1 MADAN
6 IITKEALYQLTGRS
20 FAAFLGFPDIDRL
33 LEKSTYFYVDL
44 TDETVLALH
53 PESRMRSMANVSG
66 LKQYSQILDVM
77 LHCMDAQCCTD
88 IGDRLT
94 AAALR
99 EEFRIGSRF
108 RHFLFTCKM
117 GNIPGKK
124 QICCEMEERDGRIYG
139 LFLITDVTDVHDTD
153 IRMLRRVE
161 FDGLTNLYNR
171 NAGDLLVLEYLKY
184 YPQDS
189 AAVVLLD
196 IDHFKR
202 FNDQYGHEVGDVVLR
217 GTARQLEK
225 HFGRDSVIIRN
236 GGDEF
241 LILLKHRTEA
251 EAREEVRSFSEANH
265 SIQYQDITYPC
276 TYSVGFAMY
285 PEQGRE
291 YHDLAMKADVA
302 MYTVKMHHRDSFL
315 QYTPDLLLQKRTQL
329 SFQLADIVSGIPGAI
344 LVYKADE
351 KEEILFANDQLYDLF
366 ECDSMEEL
374 LTFSGDSFK
383 NIVHPDDLDAVEE
396 SIKKQICSNPFGL
409 DYVSYRIIT
418 KSGRVKMID
427 DIGHLVHTP
436 KYGDI
441 FYVFLYDREQKAD
454 ILRMAGLEQENES

>member
-1 MADAN
+1 MSDPN
-6 IITKEALYQLTGRS
+6 CISKESLCRLAGRS

-33 LEKSTYFYVDL
+33 LEKSTYFYADL
-44 TDETVLALH
+44 TDDTLLSLH
-53 PESRMRSMANVSG
+53 PESKMQSMADVSA
-66 LKQYSQILDVM
+66 LRHYSQILELM
-77 LHCMDAQCCTD
+77 THCMDEQCSSE
-88 IGDRLT
+88 IGNRLT
-94 AAALR
+94 AGSLI
-99 EEFRIGSRF
+99 EEYRIGSRF
-108 RHFLFTCKM
+108 RQFLFTCKF
-117 GNIPGKK
+117 GGIPGKK
-124 QICCEMEERDGRIYG
+124 QICCDLEERDGRIFG
-139 LFLITDVTDVHDTD
+139 LFLICDVTDVHDTD
-153 IRMLRRVE
+153 IKLLRRVE

-171 NAGDLLVLEYLKY
+171 NAGDLLVLEYLKN

-217 GTARQLEK
+217 GTARQLEQY
-225 HFGRDSVIIRN
+225 FGRDSVIIRN

-241 LILLKHRTEA
+241 LVLLKHRTEA
-251 EAREEVRSFSEANH
+251 EAREEVGNFSRADH
-265 SIQYQDITYPC
+265 SIQYQGRAYPC

-302 MYTVKMHHRDSFL
+302 MYTVKMHHRNSYL

-351 KEEILFANDQLYDLF
+351 KEEILFANEQLYDLF

-374 LTFSGDSFK
+374 LSFSGDSFK

-396 SIKKQICSNPFGL
+396 SIKKQIDSNPFGL
-409 DYVSYRIIT
+409 DYVRYRIIT

-454 ILRMAGLEQENES
+454 ILRLAGLEA

>member
-1 MADAN
+1 MIDPN
-6 IITKEALYQLTGRS
+6 YYTKESLYQLAGKC

-44 TDETVLALH
+44 TDESVLFLH
-53 PESRMRSMANVSG
+53 PESKLLSMTDVSAI
-66 LKQYSQILDVM
+66 KHYSQILELM
-77 LHCMDAQCCTD
+77 TQCLDAPCVSE
-88 IGDRLT
+88 IGDSLT
-94 AAALR
+94 AKSLI
-99 EEFRIGSRF
+99 EEYRIGNRF
-108 RHFLFTCKM
+108 RQFLFSCKF
-117 GNIPGKK
+117 GGIPSKK
-124 QICCEMEERDGRIYG
+124 QICCDLEEADGRIFG
-139 LFLITDVTDVHDTD
+139 LFLICDVTDVHDTD
-153 IRMLRRVE
+153 IKLLRRVE

-171 NAGDLLVLEYLKY
+171 NAGDLLVLEYLKN

-189 AAVVLLD
+189 AAVVMLD

-217 GTARQLEK
+217 GTARHLEQ

-241 LILLKHRTEA
+241 LVLLKHRTEA
-251 EAREEVRSFSEANH
+251 EALDEVRNFSNASY
-265 SIQYQDITYPC
+265 SIQYQEHTYHC

-302 MYTVKMHHRDSFL
+302 MYTVKMHHRNSYL
-315 QYTPDLLLQKRTQL
+315 QYRPDLLLQKRTQL

-351 KEEILFANDQLYDLF
+351 KEEILFANQQLYDLF

-374 LTFSGDSFK
+374 LSFSGDSFK

-396 SIKKQICSNPFGL
+396 SIKKQIAANPFGL

-418 KSGRVKMID
+418 KSGKVKMID

-454 ILRMAGLEQENES
+454 ILRLAGLQE